1 MEAGPSLFSEAPLET
16 LATSSLPQFPSEA
29 LKPTDVSDEP
39 SKPLNP
45 PLDVSNHRN
54 PSPSEPGNSQ
64 PSKPPTDTSNDQ
76 NPNNAPM
83 VGLELPSSKPPK
95 LEDAAPDQA
104 EPFPEPRKPSAIPRH
119 LASVAAPPKTSKP
132 LTALQELLAV
142 VNSTVDD
149 SPGLASEPDSQR
161 PRKPLKPLDRLK
173 QGVEQFRKLG
183 PAGKPP
189 GGKVFGGK
197 QKRKGSKLSLPK
209 KSHQKA
215 SPAPPPPKQPSPEV
229 GPKSPLPKQETA
241 AEMKKRVS
249 QVTAL
254 LGREETPEEKRSHKK
269 KIPLI
274 NIGERIL
281 IYWPMD
287 GVFYGGER
295 EPPCASELCSMQW
308 GNGLIGRAVAF
319 ASFDIVDLKLSFGE
333 SPKCTLES
341 AQPQFA
347 LGVSSQSA

>member
-1 MEAGPSLFSEAPLET
+1 MEAGPSPLSEAPLET
-16 LATSSLPQFPSEA
+16 LATSSLPQAPSEA
-29 LKPTDVSDEP
+29 PKPTDGPDEA

-45 PLDVSNHRN
+45 PRDVSNHRN
-54 PSPSEPGNSQ
+54 PSPSEPGNFQ
-64 PSKPPTDTSNDQ
+64 PSKPPNDHE
-76 NPNNAPM
+76 PTNAPM
-83 VGLELPSSKPPK
+83 PGLELPSSKPPK
-95 LEDAAPDQA
+95 LEEAAPDQ
-104 EPFPEPRKPSAIPRH
+104 EELFPEPRKPSAIPRH

-149 SPGLASEPDSQR
+149 SPGLASEPDSQ
-161 PRKPLKPLDRLK
+161 PPPKPLKPLDRLK
-173 QGVEQFRKLG
+173 QGVEQFRKL
-183 PAGKPP
+183 GKPP

-209 KSHQKA
+209 KSHHKA

-229 GPKSPLPKQETA
+229 GPKTPLPKQETA

-287 GVFYGGER
+287 GVFYGGEW
-295 EPPCASELCSMQW
+295 EPPCTFLLCSMQW
-308 GNGLIGRAVAF
+308 GSGSIGKAVAY
-319 ASFDIVDLKLSFGE
+319 AALTSSFLK
-333 SPKCTLES
+333 S
-341 AQPQFA
+341 A
-347 LGVSSQSA
+347 LVNLQSAR